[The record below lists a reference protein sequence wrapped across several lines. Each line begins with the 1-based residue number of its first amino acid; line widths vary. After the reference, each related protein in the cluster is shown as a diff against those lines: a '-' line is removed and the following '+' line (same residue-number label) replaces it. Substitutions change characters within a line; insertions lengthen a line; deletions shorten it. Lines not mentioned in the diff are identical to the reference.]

1 MEIEKL
7 ALPVVTKLSYL
18 KELHVP
24 KAKVS
29 INGLLFNSEGYGSVS
44 KTNRSSQMTCTTNNW
59 ISHHNFPKIHEFYEK
74 LPIKVQ
80 SLETVGKINQTK

>member
-24 KAKVS
+24 NSKVS

-44 KTNRSSQMTCTTNNW
+44 KTNRSSQRTCTTNNW